1 VKVSGG
7 GRCNVTHACFDIG
20 EMSKKYPRGGNF
32 VKKTFHHFFTT
43 DTINWFKERGVAL
56 KTEEDGRMFPVTD
69 SSQTIIDCLMKEAA
83 RYGVE
88 VRMQTEVKKLQQE
101 KENWIIETG
110 KDTIYATAVC
120 IAAGGYPR
128 LSMFEWLKELGHSVE
143 EPVPSLFTFNL
154 PAGKAGMPGHP
165 ITDLMGVTVTDV
177 KVKITGTKLEEQGP
191 LLITHWGL
199 SGPAILRLSAWGAK
213 ELKEKQYDFGITIN
227 WIPEYNEQSLSG
239 QFQQVRVERASQ
251 KISHKNPWGLPQRLW
266 SFFLEQS
273 EVNKEERWA
282 GLSSKKQNRLI
293 KHLCTGEY
301 HVKGKTTFK
310 EEFVTAGGI
319 KLDEI
324 DHLTMRSKMKPNLFF
339 AGEIVNVDG
348 ITGGFNFQH
357 AWTSGYLAA
366 QAIAGSTSV

>member
-1 VKVSGG
+1 
-7 GRCNVTHACFDIG
+7 
-20 EMSKKYPRGGNF
+20 M
-32 VKKTFHHFFTT
+32 
-43 DTINWFKERGVAL
+43 
-56 KTEEDGRMFPVTD
+56 
-69 SSQTIIDCLMKEAA
+69 
-83 RYGVE
+83 
-88 VRMQTEVKKLQQE
+88 
-101 KENWIIETG
+101 ETG
-110 KDTIYATAVC
+110 KNTINTTAVC

-128 LSMFEWLKELGHSVE
+128 LSMFDWLKDLGHSVE

-154 PAGKAGMPGHP
+154 PTGKTGMPGHP
-165 ITDLMGVTVTDV
+165 ITDLMGITVTDV

-293 KHLCTGEY
+293 KQLCAGEY

-319 KLDEI
+319 RLSEI

-366 QAIAGSTSV
+366 KAIAGSTSV